1 MIWEFF
7 LTLVQSTALHPLC
20 GIFRSILPR
29 LVRLREATDFLS
41 LFGQR
46 CKSLPCLFL
55 LSHELAKVCSL
66 LFLAHVS
73 PRSRRGL
80 HGIKR
85 KKGER
90 FHARTPSPRGDVE
103 YS

>member
-1 MIWEFF
+1 PMTSVSYID
-7 LTLVQSTALHPLC
+7 TLSLHDALPILGCEDRSPLC
-20 GIFRSILPR
+20 GIFRSILPW

-73 PRSRRGL
+73 PRD
-80 HGIKR
+80 R
-85 KKGER
+85 KSTR
-90 FHARTPSPRGDVE
+90 LNSSHVAISYAVF
-103 YS
+103 